1 MGCVHARTRPQVL
14 PSGVCLHAR
23 CPCGHAHACAHLKVL
38 LNSVWLH
45 AQYLCE
51 QMHVHACA
59 HPQVLSNEP
68 PKYPYDPHLPAI
80 NLEKCKNREK
90 KALEQVRATQGLAL
104 RGM

>member
-1 MGCVHARTRPQVL
+1 
-14 PSGVCLHAR
+14 
-23 CPCGHAHACAHLKVL
+23 
-38 LNSVWLH
+38 
-45 AQYLCE
+45 
-51 QMHVHACA
+51 MHVHACA